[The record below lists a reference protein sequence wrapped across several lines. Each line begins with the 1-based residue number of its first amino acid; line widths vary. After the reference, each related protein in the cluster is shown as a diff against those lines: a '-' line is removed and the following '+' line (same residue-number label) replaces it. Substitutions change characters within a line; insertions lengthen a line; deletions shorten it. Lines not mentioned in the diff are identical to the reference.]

1 MNTIKWKSIAQ
12 SQLFTEGIKY
22 IVVGGICTLLDFA
35 LLYLLTTNFEIN
47 YLIASII
54 SFSLGTVLNYFLSTL
69 WIFDI
74 RVVEKRHHEF
84 AYYLLITAVG
94 LIINTAL
101 IWFFTSY
108 LHTYFL
114 ISKLVATAVTFWWN
128 FGARKYFLHTLKT
141 TI

>member
-1 MNTIKWKSIAQ
+1 MPKLSIKNIVQ
-12 SQLFTEGIKY
+12 TQTFTEGVKY
-22 IVVGGICTLLDFA
+22 LLVGGICTLLDFA
-35 LLYLLTTNFEIN
+35 LLYLLTANFGVN
-47 YLIASII
+47 YLLASII
-54 SFSLGTVLNYFLSTL
+54 SFATGTVLNYFLSTF

-84 AYYLLITAVG
+84 GYYLLITAVG

-101 IWFFTSY
+101 IWFFTTY

-128 FGARKYFLHTLKT
+128 FGARKYFLHSLK
-141 TI
+141 

>member
-1 MNTIKWKSIAQ
+1 MPTLKLKSIVQ

-22 IVVGGICTLLDFA
+22 IVVGGICTILDFA
-35 LLYLLTTNFEIN
+35 LLYLLTTHFGTN

-54 SFSLGTVLNYFLSTL
+54 SFTLGTVLNYLLSTL

-84 AYYLLITAVG
+84 GYYLLITAVG

-101 IWFFTSY
+101 IWFFTTY

-114 ISKLVATAVTFWWN
+114 ISKLVATAITFWWN

-141 TI
+141 TN